1 MQLVLLLPGSAS
13 LIAVQLLPQARSFIS
28 FASSSDCHLLPGC
41 GVAHSSLDFRRKLR
55 DMVRGRMLM
64 QLVVGKLI

>member
-13 LIAVQLLPQARSFIS
+13 LIAVQLLHQARSLMS

-41 GVAHSSLDFRRKLR
+41 GVAPSFLDFWKKLR
-55 DMVRGRMLM
+55 DMARSRILR
-64 QLVVGKLI
+64 QLVDGIN